1 MSLDQARLFIE
12 KMKSD
17 EAFAKRVM
25 AIEDVAARLACIQSE
40 GFDFSEAEIK
50 EVSGELTDTE
60 LDSAVGAWRRGE
72 EEAYSLCST
81 GAFGFGYCSLN
92 LPTTW

>member
-25 AIEDVAARLACIQSE
+25 AIEDVAGRLACIQSE
-40 GFDFSEAEIK
+40 GFACNEAEIK
-50 EVSGELTDTE
+50 EVSGELTDAE
-60 LDSAVGAWRRGE
+60 LDSAAGGGCE
-72 EEAYSLCST
+72 SI
-81 GAFGFGYCSLN
+81 FGYLYMLLCPYN
-92 LPTTW
+92 L

>member
-12 KMKSD
+12 NMKSD

-40 GFDFSEAEIK
+40 GFDCSESEIK
-50 EVSGELTDTE
+50 EVAGELSDEE
-60 LDSAVGAWRRGE
+60 LDQAAGGGGSYDWQCKRYVVWAD
-72 EEAYSLCST
+72 Y
-81 GAFGFGYCSLN
+81 
-92 LPTTW
+92 

>member
-25 AIEDVAARLACIQSE
+25 AIEDVAGRLACIQSE
-40 GFDFSEAEIK
+40 GFDCSETEIK
-50 EVSGELTDTE
+50 EVSGELDDAQLDGVDGGVYTSDE
-60 LDSAVGAWRRGE
+60 LRFT
-72 EEAYSLCST
+72 YQ
-81 GAFGFGYCSLN
+81 
-92 LPTTW
+92 

>member
-12 KMKSD
+12 NMKSD

-50 EVSGELTDTE
+50 EVSGELTDAE
-60 LDSAVGAWRRGE
+60 LDAAAGGSWWSDFCDRLDKPSDTCTRFK
-72 EEAYSLCST
+72 YYI
-81 GAFGFGYCSLN
+81 F
-92 LPTTW
+92 

>member
-12 KMKSD
+12 NMKSD

-50 EVSGELTDTE
+50 EVSGELTDAE
-60 LDSAVGAWRRGE
+60 LDAAAGGAWGDSTFVRDQCGGI
-72 EEAYSLCST
+72 YST
-81 GAFGFGYCSLN
+81 FVH
-92 LPTTW
+92 